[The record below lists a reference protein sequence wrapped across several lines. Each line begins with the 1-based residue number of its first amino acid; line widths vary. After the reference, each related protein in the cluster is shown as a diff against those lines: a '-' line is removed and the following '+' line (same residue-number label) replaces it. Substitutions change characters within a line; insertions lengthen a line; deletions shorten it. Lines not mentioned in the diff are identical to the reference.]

1 MNMETIG
8 LTPIGDGESVGSQ
21 RGDSRGADIAF
32 GGGYVTEK
40 QLDAAGKILGDEKGV
55 IPKRV
60 SPLDEQVDTTPGEP
74 IPEEEMVE
82 IPD

>member
-1 MNMETIG
+1 MEIFD
-8 LTPIGDGESVGSQ
+8 LTPKGDEEDDGSQ
-21 RGDSRGADIAF
+21 RGELRGADIAF
-32 GGGYVTEK
+32 GGGYMTQAQIE
-40 QLDAAGKILGDEKGV
+40 AADKILGVEKGV

-74 IPEEEMVE
+74 IPEEEMVK